1 MLCTFRIFDFHFLV
15 FFLLMSSPRLKVGLY
30 AFLVA
35 AVFVLASYRLLRRS
49 DSAAPT
55 KDQVLIGTMLQGL
68 TAAHYQPEKVDDA
81 FSKRVF
87 DLYLK
92 HLDYRK
98 QFLLATDVAQ
108 LRRYQTRID
117 DEVKGGTHEFLD
129 LSTKLMADRTKEMQG
144 LYRELLAKP
153 FDFTVD
159 ETFQTDFEKAAFP
172 ADKAAQRELWR
183 KLLKYETLSRVSEM
197 MEAQEKAKQAKPTGA
212 TAAPAAANASAPTE
226 AEPIRTPAQMEAEAR
241 KRVLK
246 YYDEQFD
253 EIKETD
259 ANERLATYANTIAN
273 TYDPHTEYFAPKAK
287 EDFDYE
293 MTGRFE
299 GIGATLKE
307 KDGLIYI
314 EEIIPG
320 SASARQGDLKKG
332 DAILRVAQGAAEPVS
347 IEGWH
352 TAKAV
357 TLIRG
362 KKGSEVRLTVKKPDG
377 STKII
382 PIIRDVVVVDE
393 KYAQSSVITEKGQK
407 IGYLRLPG
415 FYADFNDN
423 GGRSSSDD
431 VKKEL
436 AKLNAEGVKGLVMD
450 LRFNGGGSLSDAVSM
465 AGLFL
470 ESGPMVQVRDGQG
483 RTQVLTDNDPRV
495 QYNGPLVILVN
506 KYSASASEILA
517 AAIQDY
523 HRGIIMGS
531 TSTYGKGTVQRIFD
545 LDDALPTELN
555 SIKPI
560 GSLKLTTQKF
570 YRVNGGSTQFKGVA
584 SDIVVPDLYSY
595 LDQGEKESDYPLKWD
610 EIQPARYRSWG
621 DAPNLEKLRASSKS
635 RVATNSSFK
644 VMDEMV
650 NSMRK
655 RKDETTVSLKLSAY
669 RAEQQQSKAI
679 SDRYE
684 AAQKT
689 ATALNFSP
697 LAADVS
703 ALGGDSVKVN
713 RAARFTKGL
722 KKDITIGEAV
732 AVIQDELSK

>member
-1 MLCTFRIFDFHFLV
+1 
-15 FFLLMSSPRLKVGLY
+15 MSFPRLKVGLY
-30 AFLVA
+30 AFLVT
-35 AVFVLASYRLLRRS
+35 AVFVLASYRLFRRA
-49 DSAAPT
+49 DSAGPS
-55 KDQVLIGTMLQGL
+55 KDQVLIGLMLQGL
-68 TAAHYQPEKVDDA
+68 SSQHYQPEKVDDV

-98 QFLLATDVAQ
+98 QFLRGSDVEQ
-108 LRRYQTRID
+108 LRRYQTAID
-117 DEVKGGTHEFLD
+117 DEVKRGTHEFLD
-129 LSTKLMADRTKEMQG
+129 LSTKLMAERTKEMQG
-144 LYRELLAKP
+144 LYREILAKP
-153 FDFTVD
+153 FDFTTD

-172 ADKAAQRELWR
+172 ADKAAQREMWR

-197 MEAQEKAKQAKPTGA
+197 MEAQEKAKEAKPSAA
-212 TAAPAAANASAPTE
+212 TAAPSAANANAPTA
-226 AEPIRTPAQMEAEAR
+226 AEPPRTPAQMEAEAR
-241 KRVLK
+241 KRVQK
-246 YYDEQFD
+246 YYDEQFTELSD
-253 EIKETD
+253 ID
-259 ANERLATYANTIAN
+259 ANDRLATYANTIAN

-299 GIGATLKE
+299 GIGATLREKE
-307 KDGLIYI
+307 GLIYVDDI
-314 EEIIPG
+314 MPG
-320 SASARQGDLKKG
+320 SASARQGELKKG
-332 DAILRVAQGAAEPVS
+332 DAIIRVAQGLAEPVS
-347 IEGWH
+347 IEGWR

-377 STKII
+377 STKVI

-393 KYAQSSVITEKGQK
+393 KYAQSSVITDGGQK

-436 AKLNAEGVKGLVMD
+436 AKLNAEGVKGVILD
-450 LRFNGGGSLSDAVSM
+450 LRFNGGGSLTDAVSM
-465 AGLFL
+465 AGLFM

-483 RTQVLTDNDPRV
+483 RTQVLTDNDPHV
-495 QYNGPLVILVN
+495 QYTGPLVVLVN

-517 AAIQDY
+517 AAVQDY
-523 HRGIIMGS
+523 RRGVVMGS

-545 LDDALPTELN
+545 LDEALPAELN
-555 SIKPI
+555 NVKPI

-570 YRVNGGSTQFKGVA
+570 YRVNGGSTQFKGVL

-595 LDQGEKESDYPLKWD
+595 LDEGEKESDYPLKWD
-610 EIQPARYRSWG
+610 EIQPARYRPW
-621 DAPNLEKLRASSKS
+621 DAPPAIAKLQANSKA
-635 RVATNSSFK
+635 RVANNPSFK
-644 VMDEMV
+644 VMSEMV

-655 RKDETTVSLKLSAY
+655 RKDETIVSLKLSTY

-684 AAQKT
+684 AAQKSSI
-689 ATALNFSP
+689 ALAFSP
-697 LAADVS
+697 LAADVR
-703 ALGGDSVKVN
+703 ALGGDTVKVN
-713 RAARFTKGL
+713 RATRFTKGL
-722 KKDITIGEAV
+722 RKDVTIGEAV
-732 AVIQDELSK
+732 AVIQDELK

>member
-1 MLCTFRIFDFHFLV
+1 
-15 FFLLMSSPRLKVGLY
+15 MSFPRLKVGLY

-35 AVFVLASYRLLRRS
+35 AVFVLASYRLIRRADTAVPS
-49 DSAAPT
+49 

-68 TAAHYQPEKVDDA
+68 TQAHYQPEKIDDN

-92 HLDYRK
+92 NLDYRK
-98 QFLLATDVAQ
+98 QFLLASDVAQ
-108 LRRYQTRID
+108 LRRYQTEID
-117 DEVKGGTHEFLD
+117 DQVRRGSSEFLD
-129 LSTKLMADRTKEMQG
+129 LSTKLILERTKEMQG
-144 LYRELLAKP
+144 LYREILAQP
-153 FDFTVD
+153 FDFTIE

-172 ADKAAQRELWR
+172 ASKAAQREMWR

-197 MEAQEKAKQAKPTGA
+197 MEAQEKAKEIKPNAA
-212 TAAPAAANASAPTE
+212 TAAPSAANPEAPTA
-226 AEPIRTPAQMEAEAR
+226 AEPVRTPSQMEAEAR

-246 YYDEQFD
+246 YYDDQFADMSED
-253 EIKETD
+253 ETT
-259 ANERLATYANTIAN
+259 ERLATYANSIAN
-273 TYDPHTEYFAPKAK
+273 SYDPHTEYFAPKAK

-299 GIGATLKE
+299 GIGATLRE
-307 KDGLIYI
+307 KDGLIYVDDI
-314 EEIIPG
+314 MPG
-320 SASARQGDLKKG
+320 SASSRQGDLKKG
-332 DAILRVAQGAAEPVS
+332 DAIIRVAQGLAEPVS
-347 IEGWH
+347 IEGWRS
-352 TAKAV
+352 AKAV

-362 KKGSEVRLTVKKPDG
+362 KKGSEVRLTVKRADG
-377 STKII
+377 STKVI

-393 KYAQSSVITEKGQK
+393 KYAQSSIITDNGQK

-436 AKLNAEGVKGLVMD
+436 AKLNAEGVKGVIMD
-450 LRFNGGGSLSDAVSM
+450 LRFNGGGSLTDAVSM
-465 AGLFL
+465 AGLFM

-495 QYNGPLVILVN
+495 QYSGPLVVLVN

-517 AAIQDY
+517 AAVQDY
-523 HRGIIMGS
+523 RRGIVMGS

-545 LDDALPTELN
+545 LDEALPTELN
-555 SIKPI
+555 SVKPI

-570 YRVNGGSTQFKGVA
+570 YRVNGGSTQFKGVI

-595 LDQGEKESDYPLKWD
+595 LDQGEKEMDYPLKWD
-610 EIQPARYRSWG
+610 EIQPARYRAWDNPPAI
-621 DAPNLEKLRASSKS
+621 DALRAKSKA
-635 RVATNSSFK
+635 RVASNPSFK

-650 NSMRK
+650 KSMRK
-655 RKDETTVSLKLSAY
+655 RKDETMVSLKLSAY
-669 RAEQQQSKAI
+669 RAEQKEAKII

-689 ATALNFSP
+689 ATALLFSP
-697 LAADVS
+697 LAADVR
-703 ALGGDSVKVN
+703 AVGGDTVKVN
-713 RAARFTKGL
+713 RASRYTNSL
-722 KKDITIGEAV
+722 KKDVTIGEAV
-732 AVIQDELSK
+732 AVIQDEIK

>member
-1 MLCTFRIFDFHFLV
+1 
-15 FFLLMSSPRLKVGLY
+15 MSSPRLKVGLY

-35 AVFVLASYRLLRRS
+35 AVFVLASYRLLRRA
-49 DSAAPT
+49 DSAAPS

-68 TAAHYQPEKVDDA
+68 SAAHYQPEKVDDN

-98 QFLLATDVAQ
+98 QFLLVSDVDQ
-108 LRRYQTRID
+108 LRRYQTQID

-144 LYRELLAKP
+144 LYREILAKP
-153 FDFTVD
+153 FDFSV
-159 ETFQTDFEKAAFP
+159 EESFQTDFEKAAFP

-197 MEAQEKAKQAKPTGA
+197 MEAQEKAKEAKPSAA
-212 TAAPAAANASAPTE
+212 TAAPAAANAAAPTA
-226 AEPIRTPAQMEAEAR
+226 AEPVRTPVEMEAEAR

-246 YYDEQFD
+246 YYDEQFAEMND
-253 EIKETD
+253 VD

-314 EEIIPG
+314 EEIMPG
-320 SASARQGDLKKG
+320 SASARQGELKKG

-382 PIIRDVVVVDE
+382 AIIRDVVVVDD
-393 KYAQSSVITEKGQK
+393 KYAQSSIITNKGEK

-423 GGRSSSDD
+423 GGRSSADD

-436 AKLNAEGVKGLVMD
+436 AKLNAEGVKGVVMD
-450 LRFNGGGSLSDAVSM
+450 LRFNGGGSLSDAVAM
-465 AGLFL
+465 AGLFMP
-470 ESGPMVQVRDGQG
+470 SGPMVQVRDGQG
-483 RTQVLTDNDPRV
+483 HTQVLTDNDPRV
-495 QYNGPLVILVN
+495 QYSGPLVLLVN

-523 HRGIIMGS
+523 HRGVIMGS

-545 LDDALPTELN
+545 LDEALPSELN

-570 YRVNGGSTQFKGVA
+570 YRVNGGSTQFKGVV

-595 LDQGEKESDYPLKWD
+595 LDEGEKESDYPLKWD
-610 EIQPARYRSWG
+610 EIQPARYRPW
-621 DAPNLEKLRASSKS
+621 DAPLPLDKLRANSKT
-635 RVATNSSFK
+635 RIATNPSFK

-650 NSMRK
+650 KSMRK
-655 RKDETTVSLKLSAY
+655 RKDETVVSLKLSAY
-669 RAEQQQSKAI
+669 RAEQQQAKAI

-689 ATALNFSP
+689 STALDFSP
-697 LAADVS
+697 LTADVR
-703 ALGGDSVKVN
+703 AVNGDTIKVN
-713 RAARFTKGL
+713 RAARFTKSL

-732 AVIQDELSK
+732 AVIQDELNR

>member
-1 MLCTFRIFDFHFLV
+1 
-15 FFLLMSSPRLKVGLY
+15 MSSPRLKVGLY

-35 AVFVLASYRLLRRS
+35 AVFVLASYRLLRRA

-68 TAAHYQPEKVDDA
+68 STAHYQPEKVDDN

-98 QFLLATDVAQ
+98 QFLLTSDVEQ
-108 LRRYQTRID
+108 LRRYQTQID
-117 DEVKGGTHEFLD
+117 DEVKNGTHEFLD
-129 LSTKLMADRTKEMQG
+129 LSTKLMVNRTKEMQG
-144 LYRELLAKP
+144 LYREILAKP

-159 ETFQTDFEKAAFP
+159 ESFQTDFEKASFP

-197 MEAQEKAKQAKPTGA
+197 LEAQEKAKQAKPTGA
-212 TAAPAAANASAPTE
+212 TAPPSAANSAAPTA
-226 AEPIRTPAQMEAEAR
+226 AEPVRTPAEMEAEAR

-246 YYDEQFD
+246 YYDEQFTEMSD
-253 EIKETD
+253 TD
-259 ANERLATYANTIAN
+259 DNERLETYANTIAN

-314 EEIIPG
+314 EEIMPG
-320 SASARQGDLKKG
+320 SASARQGELKKG

-347 IEGWH
+347 VEGWH

-382 PIIRDVVVVDE
+382 PIIRDVVVVDD
-393 KYAQSSVITEKGQK
+393 KYAQSSVITDKGEK

-423 GGRSSSDD
+423 GGRSSADD

-436 AKLNAEGVKGLVMD
+436 AKLNAEGVKGVVMD

-465 AGLFL
+465 AGLFMP
-470 ESGPMVQVRDGQG
+470 SGPMVQVRDGQG
-483 RTQVLTDNDPRV
+483 HTQVLTDNDPRV
-495 QYNGPLVILVN
+495 QYSGPLVILVN

-523 HRGIIMGS
+523 HRGVIMGS

-545 LDDALPTELN
+545 LDEALPSELN

-570 YRVNGGSTQFKGVA
+570 YRVNGGSTQFKGVV

-595 LDQGEKESDYPLKWD
+595 LDEGEKESDYPLKWD
-610 EIQPARYRSWG
+610 EIQPARYRAWDS
-621 DAPNLEKLRASSKS
+621 APALDKLRANSKV
-635 RVATNSSFK
+635 RIATNPSFK

-650 NSMRK
+650 KSMRK
-655 RKDETTVSLKLSAY
+655 RKDETVVSLKLSAY
-669 RAEQQQSKAI
+669 RAEQQQAKVI

-689 ATALNFSP
+689 TTSLAFSP
-697 LAADVS
+697 LAADVR
-703 ALGGDSVKVN
+703 AVNGDTVKVN
-713 RAARFTKGL
+713 RAARFTRGL

-732 AVIQDELSK
+732 AVIQDELK

>member
-1 MLCTFRIFDFHFLV
+1 MTF
-15 FFLLMSSPRLKVGLY
+15 PRLKVGLY

-35 AVFVLASYRLLRRS
+35 AVFVLASYRLMRRA
-49 DSAAPT
+49 DSAGPT

-68 TAAHYQPEKVDDA
+68 SQAHYQPEKIDDN

-98 QFLLATDVAQ
+98 EFLLATDVEQ
-108 LRRYQTRID
+108 LRQYQTKID
-117 DEVKGGTHEFLD
+117 DEVKNGTHEFLD
-129 LSTKLMADRTKEMQG
+129 LSTRLLAERTKEMQG
-144 LYRELLAKP
+144 LYRDILAKP
-153 FDFTVD
+153 FDFTTD
-159 ETFQTDFEKAAFP
+159 ESFQTDFEKAAFP

-197 MEAQEKAKQAKPTGA
+197 MEAQEKAKAAKPSAA
-212 TAAPAAANASAPTE
+212 TAAPAAANAAAPTT
-226 AEPIRTPAQMEAEAR
+226 AEPVRTPAEMEIEAR

-246 YYDEQFD
+246 YYDDQFSELAD
-253 EIKETD
+253 VD
-259 ANERLATYANTIAN
+259 ANERLATFANTIAN

-299 GIGATLKE
+299 GIGATLRE

-314 EEIIPG
+314 EDIMPG
-320 SASARQGDLKKG
+320 SASARQGELKKG
-332 DAILRVAQGAAEPVS
+332 DAILRVAQAAAEPVS

-393 KYAQSSVITEKGQK
+393 KYAQSSIITDKNQK
-407 IGYLRLPG
+407 IGYLHLPG

-436 AKLNAEGVKGLVMD
+436 AKLNAEGVKGIVMD

-465 AGLFL
+465 AGLFMP
-470 ESGPMVQVRDGQG
+470 SGPMVQVRDGQG

-495 QYNGPLVILVN
+495 QYGGPLVILVN

-523 HRGIIMGS
+523 HRGVIMGS

-545 LDDALPTELN
+545 LDEALPSELN
-555 SIKPI
+555 SVKPI

-570 YRVNGGSTQFKGVA
+570 YRVNGGSTQFKGVV

-595 LDQGEKESDYPLKWD
+595 LDEGEKESDYPLKWD
-610 EIQPARYRSWG
+610 EIQAARYRPW
-621 DAPNLEKLRASSKS
+621 DAAPAIDKLRASSKA
-635 RVATNSSFK
+635 RIATNSSFK

-650 NSMRK
+650 KSMRK
-655 RKDETTVSLKLSAY
+655 RKDETVVSLKLSAY
-669 RAEQQQSKAI
+669 RAEQQEAKAI

-689 ATALNFSP
+689 ATALAFSP
-697 LAADVS
+697 LAADVR
-703 ALGGDSVKVN
+703 AVNGDTVKVN
-713 RAARFTKGL
+713 RAARFTRSL

-732 AVIQDELSK
+732 AVIQDEL

>member
-1 MLCTFRIFDFHFLV
+1 
-15 FFLLMSSPRLKVGLY
+15 MSFPRLKVGLY

-35 AVFVLASYRLLRRS
+35 AVFVLASYRLLHRTN
-49 DSAAPT
+49 SAVPS
-55 KDQVLIGTMLQGL
+55 KDQVLIGTMMEGL
-68 TAAHYQPEKVDDA
+68 TQAHYQPEKIDDV

-87 DLYLK
+87 DLYVK

-98 QFLLATDVAQ
+98 QFLLTSDIEQ
-108 LRRYQTRID
+108 LRQYQTRID
-117 DEVKGGTHEFLD
+117 DEVKSGSHEFLD
-129 LSTKLMADRTKEMQG
+129 LSTKLMAERTKEMQG
-144 LYRELLAKP
+144 LYREILAKP

-159 ETFQTDFEKAAFP
+159 ESFQTDFEKAAFP
-172 ADKAAQRELWR
+172 ADKTAQRELWR
-183 KLLKYETLSRVSEM
+183 KLMKYETLSRVSEM
-197 MEAQEKAKQAKPTGA
+197 MEAQEKAKKDTKPSTA
-212 TAAPAAANASAPTE
+212 TAAPSAANTEAPTA
-226 AEPIRTPAQMEAEAR
+226 AEPTRTPAQMEAEAR

-253 EIKETD
+253 EINETD

-299 GIGATLKE
+299 GIGATLRE
-307 KDGLIYI
+307 KDGLIYVDDI
-314 EEIIPG
+314 MPG
-320 SASARQGDLKKG
+320 SASSRQGELKKG
-332 DAILRVAQGAAEPVS
+332 DALLRVAQGAAEPVS

-377 STKII
+377 STKVI

-393 KYAQSSVITEKGQK
+393 KYAQSSVIMDKGQK

-436 AKLNAEGVKGLVMD
+436 AKLNAEGVKGIVMD
-450 LRFNGGGSLSDAVSM
+450 LRFNGGGSLGDAVSM
-465 AGLFL
+465 AGLFMG
-470 ESGPMVQVRDGQG
+470 SGPMVQVRDGQG
-483 RTQVLTDNDPRV
+483 RTNVLTDNDPRV
-495 QYNGPLVILVN
+495 QYSGPLVVLVN

-523 HRGIIMGS
+523 HRGVVMGS
-531 TSTYGKGTVQRIFD
+531 TSTYGKGTVQRILD
-545 LDDALPTELN
+545 LDEALPSELN

-570 YRVNGGSTQFKGVA
+570 YRVNGGSTQFKGVV

-595 LDQGEKESDYPLKWD
+595 LDQGEKEQDYPLKWD
-610 EIQPARYRSWG
+610 EIQPARYRTW
-621 DAPNLEKLRASSKS
+621 DTAPALDKLRASSKV
-635 RVATNSSFK
+635 RIATNPSFK

-650 NSMRK
+650 KSMRK

-669 RAEQQQSKAI
+669 RTEQQQAKVI

-684 AAQKT
+684 EAQKT
-689 ATALNFSP
+689 STTLAFSP
-697 LAADVS
+697 LAADVR
-703 ALGGDSVKVN
+703 ALGGDTVKMN
-713 RAARFTKGL
+713 RAARFTKSL

-732 AVIQDELSK
+732 AVIQDELKN

>member
-1 MLCTFRIFDFHFLV
+1 
-15 FFLLMSSPRLKVGLY
+15 MSFPRLKVGLY

-35 AVFVLASYRLLRRS
+35 AVFVLASYRLFRRA
-49 DSAAPT
+49 DSAAPS

-68 TAAHYQPEKVDDA
+68 SAAHYQPEKVDDA

-98 QFLLATDVAQ
+98 QFLMASDVDQ
-108 LRRYQTRID
+108 LRRYQTQID
-117 DEVKGGTHEFLD
+117 DEVKNGTHEFLD

-144 LYRELLAKP
+144 LYRDILAKP
-153 FDFTVD
+153 FDFTTD

-197 MEAQEKAKQAKPTGA
+197 MEAQDKAKNAKPSGA
-212 TAAPAAANASAPTE
+212 TAAPAAADASAPTA
-226 AEPIRTPAQMEAEAR
+226 AEPVRTPAQMEAEAR

-246 YYDEQFD
+246 YYDDQFD
-253 EIKETD
+253 EINDTD

-299 GIGATLKE
+299 GIGATLRE

-314 EEIIPG
+314 EEIMPG

-377 STKII
+377 STKIV
-382 PIIRDVVVVDE
+382 PIIRDIVVVED
-393 KYAQSSVITEKGQK
+393 KYAQSSVITDKGQK

-436 AKLNAEGVKGLVMD
+436 AKLNAEGVKGIVMD

-465 AGLFL
+465 AGLFMP
-470 ESGPMVQVRDGQG
+470 SGPMVQVRDGQG
-483 RTQVLTDNDPRV
+483 HTQVLTDNDPRV
-495 QYNGPLVILVN
+495 QYSGPLVLLVN

-523 HRGIIMGS
+523 HRGVIMGS

-545 LDDALPTELN
+545 LDEALPSELN
-555 SIKPI
+555 SVKPI

-595 LDQGEKESDYPLKWD
+595 LDEGEKESDYPLKWD
-610 EIQPARYRSWG
+610 EIQPARYRTW
-621 DAPNLEKLRASSKS
+621 DVAPSLDKLRAGSKA
-635 RVATNSSFK
+635 RVATNPSFK

-650 NSMRK
+650 KSMRK

-669 RAEQQQSKAI
+669 RAEQQESKAI

-689 ATALNFSP
+689 NTALAFSP
-697 LAADVS
+697 LAADVR
-703 ALGGDSVKVN
+703 AVNGDTVKVN
-713 RAARFTKGL
+713 RAARFTKSL

-732 AVIQDELSK
+732 AVIQDEIK

>member
-1 MLCTFRIFDFHFLV
+1 
-15 FFLLMSSPRLKVGLY
+15 MSSSRLKVGLY

-35 AVFVLASYRLLRRS
+35 AVFVLASYRLIRRA
-49 DSAAPT
+49 DSATPS
-55 KDQVLIGTMLQGL
+55 KDQVLIGTMSQVLSQG
-68 TAAHYQPEKVDDA
+68 HYQPEKVDDA

-92 HLDYRK
+92 QLDNRK
-98 QFLLATDVAQ
+98 QFLLAPDVEQ
-108 LRRYQTRID
+108 LRRYQTDID
-117 DEVKGGTHEFLD
+117 EQVKRGSHEFLD
-129 LSTKLMADRTKEMQG
+129 LSTRIMAERTKEMQL
-144 LYRELLAKP
+144 LYHELLAKP
-153 FDFTVD
+153 FDFTAD
-159 ETFQTDFEKAAFP
+159 ESFQTDYEKAAFP

-183 KLLKYETLSRVSEM
+183 KLLKYETLSRVAEM
-197 MEAQEKAKQAKPTGA
+197 MEAQEKAQAAKAIAAAAPGPGLPTTRRPLQIPA
-212 TAAPAAANASAPTE
+212 PANAAAPTAA
-226 AEPIRTPAQMEAEAR
+226 EPLRTPAQMEVEAR

-246 YYDEQFD
+246 SYDEQFED
-253 EIKETD
+253 FKEED
-259 ANERLATYANTIAN
+259 ANERLAIYANTIAN

-299 GIGATLKE
+299 GIGATLRE

-332 DAILRVAQGAAEPVS
+332 DALLRVAQGAAEPVS
-347 IEGWH
+347 IEGWR

-377 STKII
+377 STKIV

-393 KYAQSSVITEKGQK
+393 KYAQSSIITDKGQK

-436 AKLNAEGVKGLVMD
+436 AKLNAEGVKGVVLD
-450 LRFNGGGSLSDAVSM
+450 LRFNGGGSLTDAVSM
-465 AGLFL
+465 AGLFM

-495 QYNGPLVILVN
+495 QYSGPLVVLVN
-506 KYSASASEILA
+506 KFSASASEILA
-517 AAIQDY
+517 AAVQDY
-523 HRGIIMGS
+523 RRGVVMGS

-545 LDDALPTELN
+545 LDEALPNELN

-570 YRVNGGSTQFKGVA
+570 YRVNGGSTQFKGVV

-595 LDQGEKESDYPLKWD
+595 LDQGEKEMDYPLKWD
-610 EIQPARYRSWG
+610 EIQPARYRAW
-621 DAPNLEKLRASSKS
+621 DAAPAVDKLRANSKT
-635 RVATNSSFK
+635 RVASNPSFR

-650 NSMRK
+650 KSMRK
-655 RKDETTVSLKLSAY
+655 RKDDTILPLKLTAY
-669 RAEQQQSKAI
+669 RAEQAEAKAV

-684 AAQKT
+684 AAQKS
-689 ATALNFSP
+689 ATALAFSP
-697 LAADVS
+697 LAADVR
-703 ALGGDSVKVN
+703 ALGGDTVKVN
-713 RAARFTKGL
+713 RAARFTRNL
-722 KKDITIGEAV
+722 KKDVTIGEAV
-732 AVIQDELSK
+732 AVIQDEINR

>member
-1 MLCTFRIFDFHFLV
+1 MS
-15 FFLLMSSPRLKVGLY
+15 SSPRLKVGLY

-49 DSAAPT
+49 DSVAPS
-55 KDQVLIGTMLQGL
+55 KDQVLIGIMLRGL
-68 TAAHYQPEKVDDA
+68 TEAHYQPEKVDDA

-98 QFLLATDVAQ
+98 QFLLATDVEQ
-108 LRRYQTRID
+108 LRRYQTQID
-117 DEVKGGTHEFLD
+117 DEVKRGSHEFLD

-144 LYRELLAKP
+144 LYREILAKP

-159 ETFQTDFEKAAFP
+159 ESFQSDFEKAAFP
-172 ADKAAQRELWR
+172 ADKAAQREMWR
-183 KLLKYETLSRVSEM
+183 KLLKFETLSRMSEM
-197 MEAQEKAKQAKPTGA
+197 MEAQEKAKQAKPSGA
-212 TAAPAAANASAPTE
+212 TAAPSAADADAPTA
-226 AEPIRTPAQMEAEAR
+226 AEPTRTPAEMEAEAR

-246 YYDEQFD
+246 YYDEQFA
-253 EIKETD
+253 EINEID
-259 ANERLATYANTIAN
+259 ANDRLATYANTIAN

-299 GIGATLKE
+299 GIGATLREKE
-307 KDGLIYI
+307 GLIYVD
-314 EEIIPG
+314 EIIPG

-332 DAILRVAQGAAEPVS
+332 DAIIRVAQAQAEPVS

-352 TAKAV
+352 TTKAV

-377 STKII
+377 STKVI
-382 PIIRDVVVVDE
+382 PIVRDVVVVDE
-393 KYAQSSVITEKGQK
+393 KYAQSSVITDKGQK

-436 AKLNAEGVKGLVMD
+436 AKLNAEGVKGVILD
-450 LRFNGGGSLSDAVSM
+450 LRFNGGGSLTDAVSM
-465 AGLFL
+465 AGLFM

-495 QYNGPLVILVN
+495 QYSGPLVVLVN

-517 AAIQDY
+517 AAVQDY

-545 LDDALPTELN
+545 LDEALPTELN
-555 SIKPI
+555 NVKPI

-570 YRVNGGSTQFKGVA
+570 YRVNGGSTQFKGVV

-610 EIQPARYRSWG
+610 EIQPARYRPWNG
-621 DAPNLEKLRASSKS
+621 APAIDKLRANSKA
-635 RVATNSSFK
+635 RVAANPSFK

-650 NSMRK
+650 KSMRK

-669 RAEQQQSKAI
+669 RTEQQQAQAI

-684 AAQKT
+684 AAQKST
-689 ATALNFSP
+689 TALAFSP
-697 LAADVS
+697 LTADVR
-703 ALGGDSVKVN
+703 AAGGDTVKIN
-713 RAARFTKGL
+713 RASRITKTL

-732 AVIQDELSK
+732 AVIQDELK

>member
-1 MLCTFRIFDFHFLV
+1 
-15 FFLLMSSPRLKVGLY
+15 MSSPRLKVGLY

-35 AVFVLASYRLLRRS
+35 AVFVLASYRLLRRA

-68 TAAHYQPEKVDDA
+68 SAAHYQPEKVDDN

-98 QFLLATDVAQ
+98 QFLVAADVDQ
-108 LRRYQTRID
+108 LRRYQTQID
-117 DEVKGGTHEFLD
+117 DEVKNGTHEFLD
-129 LSTKLMADRTKEMQG
+129 LSTRLMADRTKEMQG
-144 LYRELLAKP
+144 LYRETLAKP

-159 ETFQTDFEKAAFP
+159 ESFQTDFEKAPFP

-197 MEAQEKAKQAKPTGA
+197 MEAQAKAREAKPTGATGA
-212 TAAPAAANASAPTE
+212 TAAPAAANSAAPTA
-226 AEPIRTPAQMEAEAR
+226 AEPVRTPAEMEAEAR

-246 YYDEQFD
+246 YYDEQFTEMND
-253 EIKETD
+253 VD

-314 EEIIPG
+314 EEIMPG
-320 SASARQGDLKKG
+320 SASARQGELKKG

-347 IEGWH
+347 VEGWH

-382 PIIRDVVVVDE
+382 PIIRDVVVVDD
-393 KYAQSSVITEKGQK
+393 KYAQSSVITDKGQK

-436 AKLNAEGVKGLVMD
+436 AKLNAEGVKGVVMD

-465 AGLFL
+465 AGLFMP
-470 ESGPMVQVRDGQG
+470 SGPMVQVRDGQG
-483 RTQVLTDNDPRV
+483 HTQVLTDNDPRV
-495 QYNGPLVILVN
+495 QYSGPLVVLVN

-523 HRGIIMGS
+523 HRGVVMGS

-545 LDDALPTELN
+545 LDEALPSELN
-555 SIKPI
+555 SVKPI

-570 YRVNGGSTQFKGVA
+570 YRVNGGSTQFKGVV

-595 LDQGEKESDYPLKWD
+595 LDEGEKESDYPLKWD
-610 EIQPARYRSWG
+610 EIQPARYRAWDS
-621 DAPNLEKLRASSKS
+621 APALDKLRANSKV
-635 RVATNSSFK
+635 RIATNPSFR

-650 NSMRK
+650 KSMRK
-655 RKDETTVSLKLSAY
+655 RKDETVVSLKLSVY
-669 RAEQQQSKAI
+669 RAEQQQAKAI

-689 ATALNFSP
+689 TTALLFSP
-697 LAADVS
+697 LVADVR
-703 ALGGDSVKVN
+703 AVNGDTVKVN
-713 RAARFTKGL
+713 RAARFTKSL

-732 AVIQDELSK
+732 AVIQDELK

>member
-1 MLCTFRIFDFHFLV
+1 MFR
-15 FFLLMSSPRLKVGLY
+15 R
-30 AFLVA
+30 A
-35 AVFVLASYRLLRRS
+35 
-49 DSAAPT
+49 DSAAPS

-68 TAAHYQPEKVDDA
+68 SAAHYQPEKVDDA

-98 QFLLATDVAQ
+98 QFLLASDVDQ
-108 LRRYQTRID
+108 LRRYQTQID
-117 DEVKGGTHEFLD
+117 DEVKNGTHEFLD
-129 LSTKLMADRTKEMQG
+129 LSTKLMAERTKEMQS
-144 LYRELLAKP
+144 LYREILAKP

-159 ETFQTDFEKAAFP
+159 ETFQTDFEKAPFP

-197 MEAQEKAKQAKPTGA
+197 MEAQDKAKQAQPSGA
-212 TAAPAAANASAPTE
+212 TAAPAAADASAPTA
-226 AEPIRTPAQMEAEAR
+226 AEPVRTPAQMEAEAR

-246 YYDEQFD
+246 YYDDQFD
-253 EIKETD
+253 ELNDVD
-259 ANERLATYANTIAN
+259 ANERLATFANTIAN

-299 GIGATLKE
+299 GIGATLRE

-314 EEIIPG
+314 EEIMPG

-352 TAKAV
+352 TTKAV

-382 PIIRDVVVVDE
+382 PIIRDIVVVED
-393 KYAQSSVITEKGQK
+393 KYAQSSIITDKGQK

-436 AKLNAEGVKGLVMD
+436 AKLNAEGVKGIVMD

-465 AGLFL
+465 AGLFMP
-470 ESGPMVQVRDGQG
+470 SGPMVQVRDGQG
-483 RTQVLTDNDPRV
+483 HTQVLTDNDPRV
-495 QYNGPLVILVN
+495 QYSGPLVLLVN

-523 HRGIIMGS
+523 HRGVIMGS

-545 LDDALPTELN
+545 LDEALPSELN
-555 SIKPI
+555 NVKPI

-595 LDQGEKESDYPLKWD
+595 LDEGEKESDYPLKWD
-610 EIQPARYRSWG
+610 EIQPARYRTW
-621 DAPNLEKLRASSKS
+621 DAAPSLDKLRASSKA
-635 RVATNSSFK
+635 RIATNPSFK

-650 NSMRK
+650 KSMRK

-669 RAEQQQSKAI
+669 RAEQQESKAI

-689 ATALNFSP
+689 NTALAFSP
-697 LAADVS
+697 LTADVR
-703 ALGGDSVKVN
+703 AVGGDTVKVN
-713 RAARFTKGL
+713 RAARFTKSL

-732 AVIQDELSK
+732 AVIQDEIK

>member
-1 MLCTFRIFDFHFLV
+1 
-15 FFLLMSSPRLKVGLY
+15 MSFPRLKVGLY

-35 AVFVLASYRLLRRS
+35 AVFVLASYRLFRRA
-49 DSAAPT
+49 DSAVPT

-68 TAAHYQPEKVDDA
+68 TQAHYQPEKVDDA

-98 QFLLATDVAQ
+98 QFLLATDVEQ
-108 LRRYQTRID
+108 LRRYQTQID
-117 DEVKGGTHEFLD
+117 DQVKRGSHEFLD
-129 LSTKLMADRTKEMQG
+129 LSTKLMAERTKEMQG

-153 FDFTVD
+153 FDFNTE

-197 MEAQEKAKQAKPTGA
+197 MDAQEKAKAAKTSGPTA
-212 TAAPAAANASAPTE
+212 SIAPRAADASAPTT
-226 AEPIRTPAQMEAEAR
+226 AEPFRTPAQMEAEAR

-246 YYDEQFD
+246 YYNEQFEELKD
-253 EIKETD
+253 VD
-259 ANERLATYANTIAN
+259 ANDQLATYANTIAN

-299 GIGATLKE
+299 GIGATLRE

-314 EEIIPG
+314 DDIMPG

-352 TAKAV
+352 TPKAV

-382 PIIRDVVVVDE
+382 PIIRDVVVVED
-393 KYAQSSVITEKGQK
+393 KYAQSSVITDKGQK
-407 IGYLRLPG
+407 IGYLHLPG
-415 FYADFNDN
+415 FYADFNDT
-423 GGRSSSDD
+423 GGRNSSDD

-436 AKLNAEGVKGLVMD
+436 AKLNAEGVKGVILD
-450 LRFNGGGSLSDAVSM
+450 LRFNGGGSLTDAVSM
-465 AGLFL
+465 AGLFM
-470 ESGPMVQVRDGQG
+470 ESGPMVQVRDSQG

-495 QYNGPLVILVN
+495 QYSGPLVVLVN

-523 HRGIIMGS
+523 HRGVVMGS

-545 LDDALPTELN
+545 LDDALPAELN
-555 SIKPI
+555 SVKPI

-570 YRVNGGSTQFKGVA
+570 YRVNGGSTQFKGVM

-610 EIQPARYRSWG
+610 EIQPARYRAW
-621 DAPNLEKLRASSKS
+621 DAAPALDKLRANSKV
-635 RVATNSSFK
+635 RVANNPSFK

-650 NSMRK
+650 KSMRK

-669 RAEQQQSKAI
+669 RAEQLESKAI

-689 ATALNFSP
+689 NTALAFSP
-697 LAADVS
+697 LAADVR
-703 ALGGDSVKVN
+703 AVGGDTVKVN
-713 RAARFTKGL
+713 RAARFTKAVR
-722 KKDITIGEAV
+722 KDITIAEAV
-732 AVIQDELSK
+732 AVIQDEIK

>member
-1 MLCTFRIFDFHFLV
+1 
-15 FFLLMSSPRLKVGLY
+15 MSSSRLKVGLY

-35 AVFVLASYRLLRRS
+35 AVFVLASYRLIRRA
-49 DSAAPT
+49 DSAAPS
-55 KDQVLIGTMLQGL
+55 KDQVLIGTMSQVLSQG
-68 TAAHYQPEKVDDA
+68 HYQPEKIDDT

-92 HLDYRK
+92 QLDNRK
-98 QFLLATDVAQ
+98 QFLLAGDVEQ
-108 LRRYQTRID
+108 LRRYQTDID
-117 DEVKGGTHEFLD
+117 EQVKRGSHEFLD
-129 LSTKLMADRTKEMQG
+129 LSTRIMAERTKEMQL
-144 LYRELLAKP
+144 LYHELLAKP
-153 FDFTVD
+153 FDFTAD
-159 ETFQTDFEKAAFP
+159 ESFQTDYEKAAFP

-183 KLLKYETLSRVSEM
+183 KLLKYETLSRVAEM
-197 MEAQEKAKQAKPTGA
+197 MEAQEKAQAAKTIAAAAPGPGLPTTRRPLQIPA
-212 TAAPAAANASAPTE
+212 PANAAAPTAA
-226 AEPIRTPAQMEAEAR
+226 EPLRTPAQMEVEAR

-246 YYDEQFD
+246 SYDEQFED
-253 EIKETD
+253 FKEED
-259 ANERLATYANTIAN
+259 ANERLAVYANTIAN

-299 GIGATLKE
+299 GIGATLRE

-332 DAILRVAQGAAEPVS
+332 DALLRVAQGAAEPVS
-347 IEGWH
+347 IEGWR

-377 STKII
+377 STKIV

-393 KYAQSSVITEKGQK
+393 KYAQSSIITDKGQK

-436 AKLNAEGVKGLVMD
+436 AKLNAEGVKGVVLD
-450 LRFNGGGSLSDAVSM
+450 LRFNGGGSLTDAVSM
-465 AGLFL
+465 AGLFM

-495 QYNGPLVILVN
+495 QYSGPLVVLVN

-517 AAIQDY
+517 AAVQDY
-523 HRGIIMGS
+523 HRGVVMGS

-545 LDDALPTELN
+545 LDEALPNELN

-570 YRVNGGSTQFKGVA
+570 YRVNGGSTQFKGVV

-610 EIQPARYRSWG
+610 EIQPARYRAW
-621 DAPNLEKLRASSKS
+621 DAAPAIDKLRANSKT
-635 RVATNSSFK
+635 RVASNPSFR

-650 NSMRK
+650 KSMRK
-655 RKDETTVSLKLSAY
+655 RKDDTILPLKLTAY
-669 RAEQQQSKAI
+669 RAEQAEAKAV

-684 AAQKT
+684 AAQKS
-689 ATALNFSP
+689 ATALAFSP
-697 LAADVS
+697 LAADVR
-703 ALGGDSVKVN
+703 AVGGDTVKVN
-713 RAARFTKGL
+713 RAARFTRNL
-722 KKDITIGEAV
+722 KKDVTIGEAV
-732 AVIQDELSK
+732 AVIQDEINR

>member
-1 MLCTFRIFDFHFLV
+1 MAF
-15 FFLLMSSPRLKVGLY
+15 PRLKVGLY

-35 AVFVLASYRLLRRS
+35 AVFVLASYRLLHRPG
-49 DSAAPT
+49 SAAPS
-55 KDQVLIGTMLQGL
+55 KDQVLIGVMLQGL
-68 TAAHYQPEKVDDA
+68 TSQHYQPERVDDA

-87 DLYLK
+87 DLYVK

-98 QFLLATDVAQ
+98 QFLLATDVEQ
-108 LRRYQTRID
+108 LRQYQTQID
-117 DEVKGGTHEFLD
+117 DQVKRGSHEFLD
-129 LSTKLMADRTKEMQG
+129 MGTRLMGERTKEMQG

-153 FDFTVD
+153 FDFTAD
-159 ETFQTDFEKAAFP
+159 ESFQTDFEKAAFP

-197 MEAQEKAKQAKPTGA
+197 MEAQEKAKVAKPSAA
-212 TAAPAAANASAPTE
+212 TAAPAAANAAAPTA
-226 AEPIRTPAQMEAEAR
+226 AEPVRNPAQMEAEAR

-246 YYDEQFD
+246 YYDEQFED
-253 EIKETD
+253 LNDVD

-299 GIGATLKE
+299 GIGATLREKE
-307 KDGLIYI
+307 GLIYVD
-314 EEIIPG
+314 EIIPG

-332 DAILRVAQGAAEPVS
+332 DALLRVAQGAAEPVS
-347 IEGWH
+347 IEGWR

-393 KYAQSSVITEKGQK
+393 KYAQSSVITDKGQK

-436 AKLNAEGVKGLVMD
+436 AKLNAEGVKGVILD
-450 LRFNGGGSLSDAVSM
+450 LRFNGGGSLGDAVSM
-465 AGLFL
+465 AGLFM

-495 QYNGPLVILVN
+495 QYAGPLVVLVN

-517 AAIQDY
+517 AAVQDY
-523 HRGIIMGS
+523 KRGVVMGS

-545 LDDALPTELN
+545 LDDALPNELN
-555 SIKPI
+555 NIKPI

-570 YRVNGGSTQFKGVA
+570 YRVNGGSTQFKGVV

-595 LDQGEKESDYPLKWD
+595 LDQGEKEQDYPLKWD
-610 EIQPARYRSWG
+610 EIQPARYRPWNA
-621 DAPNLEKLRASSKS
+621 APAIDKLRANSKV
-635 RVATNSSFK
+635 RVAANPSFK

-650 NSMRK
+650 KSMRK
-655 RKDETTVSLKLSAY
+655 NKDETTVSLQFAAY
-669 RAEQQQSKAI
+669 RAKQQESKAV

-689 ATALNFSP
+689 STALAFSP
-697 LAADVS
+697 LAADLR
-703 ALGGDSVKVN
+703 ALGGDTIKIN
-713 RAARFTKGL
+713 RAARVTKSL

-732 AVIQDELSK
+732 AVIQDELK

>member
-1 MLCTFRIFDFHFLV
+1 
-15 FFLLMSSPRLKVGLY
+15 MSPSRLKVGLY
-30 AFLVA
+30 AFLVT
-35 AVFVLASYRLLRRS
+35 AVFVLASYRLFRRA
-49 DSAAPT
+49 DSAVPS
-55 KDQVLIGTMLQGL
+55 KDQVIIGLMMSGL
-68 TAAHYQPEKVDDA
+68 TSQHYQPERIDDA

-98 QFLLATDVAQ
+98 QFLLASDVEQ
-108 LRRYQTRID
+108 LRRYQSQID
-117 DEVKGGTHEFLD
+117 DQVKRGSHEFLD
-129 LSTKLMADRTKEMQG
+129 LSTKLMAERTKEMQG
-144 LYRELLAKP
+144 LYREILAKP
-153 FDFTVD
+153 FDFNGE
-159 ETFQTDFEKAAFP
+159 ETFQSDFEKAPFP

-183 KLLKYETLSRVSEM
+183 KLLKYETLTRVSEM

-212 TAAPAAANASAPTE
+212 TAAPNAANSAAPTE
-226 AEPIRTPAQMEAEAR
+226 AEPPRTPAQMEAEAR

-246 YYDEQFD
+246 YYDEQFE
-253 EIKETD
+253 EINDTD
-259 ANERLATYANTIAN
+259 ASERLAEYANTIAN

-299 GIGATLKE
+299 GIGATLRE
-307 KDGLIYI
+307 KDNLIYI

-320 SASARQGDLKKG
+320 SAAARQGELKKG
-332 DAILRVAQGAAEPVS
+332 DALLRVAQGAAEPVS

-357 TLIRG
+357 TLIKG

-377 STKII
+377 STKIVS
-382 PIIRDVVVVDE
+382 IIRDVVVIDD
-393 KYAQSSVITEKGQK
+393 KYAQSSVITDKGQK
-407 IGYLRLPG
+407 IGYLHLPG
-415 FYADFNDN
+415 FYADFSDT
-423 GGRSSSDD
+423 GGRNSADD
-431 VKKEL
+431 VRKEL
-436 AKLNAEGVKGLVMD
+436 AKLNAEGVKGVIMD
-450 LRFNGGGSLSDAVSM
+450 LRFNGGGSLGDAVSM
-465 AGLFL
+465 AGLFM

-483 RTQVLTDNDPRV
+483 RTQVMTDNDPRV
-495 QYNGPLVILVN
+495 QYSGPLVVLVN

-517 AAIQDY
+517 AAVQDY
-523 HRGIIMGS
+523 HRGVIMGS

-545 LDDALPTELN
+545 LDEALPAEL
-555 SIKPI
+555 SSVKPI

-570 YRVNGGSTQFKGVA
+570 YRVNGGSTQFKGVL

-610 EIQPARYRSWG
+610 EIQPARYKTWG
-621 DAPNLEKLRASSKS
+621 DAPNLDKLRAASKA
-635 RVATNSSFK
+635 RVATNPSFK

-650 NSMRK
+650 KSMRK

-669 RAEQQQSKAI
+669 QAEQRESKAI

-689 ATALNFSP
+689 TTALAFSP
-697 LAADVS
+697 LSADVR
-703 ALGGDSVKVN
+703 ALGGDTVRIN

-732 AVIQDELSK
+732 AVIQDEIKSK

>member
-1 MLCTFRIFDFHFLV
+1 
-15 FFLLMSSPRLKVGLY
+15 MSFPRLKVGLY

-35 AVFVLASYRLLRRS
+35 AVFVLASYRLFRRA
-49 DSAAPT
+49 DSAVPT
-55 KDQVLIGTMLQGL
+55 KDQVLIGTMLRGL
-68 TAAHYQPEKVDDA
+68 TQGHYQPEKIDDN

-87 DLYLK
+87 ELYIK
-92 HLDYRK
+92 HLDPRK
-98 QFLLATDVAQ
+98 QFLLSTDVEQ
-108 LRRYQTRID
+108 LRRYQTQID
-117 DEVKGGTHEFLD
+117 DEVKSGTHQFLD
-129 LSTKLMADRTKEMQG
+129 LSAKLMAQRTDETQA
-144 LYRELLAKP
+144 LYREILAKP
-153 FDFTVD
+153 FDFTV
-159 ETFQTDFEKAAFP
+159 EESLQTDFEKAAFP
-172 ADKAAQRELWR
+172 TDKAAQRELWR
-183 KLLKYETLSRVSEM
+183 KLLKYETLSRVAEM
-197 MEAQEKAKQAKPTGA
+197 MEAQEKARKAKPSAA
-212 TAAPAAANASAPTE
+212 TAAPGAANAAAPTA
-226 AEPIRTPAQMEAEAR
+226 AEPIRTPTQMETEAR

-246 YYDEQFD
+246 SYDEQFAD
-253 EIKETD
+253 DKEND
-259 ANERLATYANTIAN
+259 ATERLSTYANTIAN

-299 GIGATLKE
+299 GIGATLREKE
-307 KDGLIYI
+307 GLIYVDDI
-314 EEIIPG
+314 MPG

-332 DAILRVAQGAAEPVS
+332 DALLRVAQGAAEPVS

-382 PIIRDVVVVDE
+382 PIIRDVVVVED
-393 KYAQSSVITEKGQK
+393 KYAQSSVITDKGQK

-436 AKLNAEGVKGLVMD
+436 AKLNAEGVKGVVMD
-450 LRFNGGGSLSDAVSM
+450 LRFNGGGSLTDAVSM
-465 AGLFL
+465 AGLFM

-495 QYNGPLVILVN
+495 QYSGPLVILVN

-523 HRGIIMGS
+523 RRGVIMGS

-545 LDDALPTELN
+545 LDEALPAELN
-555 SIKPI
+555 SVKPI

-570 YRVNGGSTQFKGVA
+570 YRVNGGSTQFKGVV

-610 EIQPARYRSWG
+610 EIQPARYRAW
-621 DAPNLEKLRASSKS
+621 DAAPNLEKLRTNSKT

-650 NSMRK
+650 KSMRK
-655 RKDETTVSLKLSAY
+655 RKDESIVSLKLSAF
-669 RAEQQQSKAI
+669 RAEQQESKLI

-689 ATALNFSP
+689 TTALAFSP
-697 LAADVS
+697 LTADVR
-703 ALGGDSVKVN
+703 ALGGDTVKVN

-732 AVIQDELSK
+732 AVIQDEIK

>member
-1 MLCTFRIFDFHFLV
+1 
-15 FFLLMSSPRLKVGLY
+15 MSFPRLKVGLY
-30 AFLVA
+30 AFMVA
-35 AVFVLASYRLLRRS
+35 AVFVLASYRLLRRT
-49 DSAAPT
+49 DSTAPS
-55 KDQVLIGTMLQGL
+55 KDQVLIGVMLQGL
-68 TAAHYQPEKVDDA
+68 TSQHYQPERVDDA

-87 DLYLK
+87 DLYVK

-98 QFLLATDVAQ
+98 QFLLATDVEQ
-108 LRRYQTRID
+108 LRQYQTQID
-117 DEVKGGTHEFLD
+117 DQVKRGSHEFLD
-129 LSTKLMADRTKEMQG
+129 LSTRLMAERTKEMQG

-153 FDFTVD
+153 FDFTAD
-159 ETFQTDFEKAAFP
+159 ETFQTDFEKATFP
-172 ADKAAQRELWR
+172 TDKAAQREMWR
-183 KLLKYETLSRVSEM
+183 KLLKFETLSRVSEM
-197 MEAQEKAKQAKPTGA
+197 MEAQEKAKVAKPSAA
-212 TAAPAAANASAPTE
+212 TAAPAAANAAAPTA
-226 AEPIRTPAQMEAEAR
+226 AEPMRTPVQMEAEAR

-246 YYDEQFD
+246 YYDEQFED
-253 EIKETD
+253 LNDID
-259 ANERLATYANTIAN
+259 GNERLATYANTIAN

-299 GIGATLKE
+299 GIGATLREKE
-307 KDGLIYI
+307 GLIYVD
-314 EEIIPG
+314 EIIPG

-332 DAILRVAQGAAEPVS
+332 DALLRVAQGAAEPVS
-347 IEGWH
+347 IEGWR

-393 KYAQSSVITEKGQK
+393 KYAQSSVITDKGQK

-436 AKLNAEGVKGLVMD
+436 AKLNAEGVKGVIVD
-450 LRFNGGGSLSDAVSM
+450 LRFNGGGSLGDAVSM
-465 AGLFL
+465 AGLFM

-495 QYNGPLVILVN
+495 QYSGPLVVLVN

-523 HRGIIMGS
+523 HRGVIMGS

-555 SIKPI
+555 NIKPI

-570 YRVNGGSTQFKGVA
+570 YRVNGGSTQFKGVV

-610 EIQPARYRSWG
+610 EIQPARYRPW
-621 DAPNLEKLRASSKS
+621 DAAPALDRLRANSKA
-635 RVATNSSFK
+635 RVAANPSFK

-650 NSMRK
+650 KSMRK

-669 RAEQQQSKAI
+669 RAEQEQSKAI

-689 ATALNFSP
+689 TNALAFSP
-697 LAADVS
+697 LTADVR
-703 ALGGDSVKVN
+703 ALGGDTVKIN
-713 RAARFTKGL
+713 RAARVTKAL

-732 AVIQDELSK
+732 AVIQDGLK

>member
-1 MLCTFRIFDFHFLV
+1 
-15 FFLLMSSPRLKVGLY
+15 MSFPRLKVGLY

-35 AVFVLASYRLLRRS
+35 AVFVLASYRLMRRA
-49 DSAAPT
+49 DSVAPS
-55 KDQVLIGTMLQGL
+55 KDQVLIGLMLRGL
-68 TAAHYQPEKVDDA
+68 SEAHYQPEKVDDN

-92 HLDYRK
+92 NIDYRK
-98 QFLLATDVAQ
+98 QFLLASDVAQ
-108 LRRYQTRID
+108 LRRYQVDID
-117 DEVKGGTHEFLD
+117 DQVKRGSHEFLD
-129 LSTKLMADRTKEMQG
+129 LSTKLMAERTKEMQG

-153 FDFTVD
+153 FDFTV
-159 ETFQTDFEKAAFP
+159 EESFQTDFEKAAFP
-172 ADKAAQRELWR
+172 ADKTAQREMWR

-197 MEAQEKAKQAKPTGA
+197 MEAQAKAKEAKPSAA
-212 TAAPAAANASAPTE
+212 TAAPSAANAAAPTA
-226 AEPIRTPAQMEAEAR
+226 AEPVRTPAQMEAEAR

-246 YYDEQFD
+246 YYDEQFED
-253 EIKETD
+253 LNDIDK
-259 ANERLATYANTIAN
+259 NEQLASYANTIAN

-299 GIGATLKE
+299 GIGATLREKE
-307 KDGLIYI
+307 GLIYVD
-314 EEIIPG
+314 EIIPG

-332 DAILRVAQGAAEPVS
+332 DALIRVAQGEAEPVS
-347 IEGWH
+347 IEGWR

-377 STKII
+377 STKVI

-393 KYAQSSVITEKGQK
+393 KYAQSSVITDNGRK

-436 AKLNAEGVKGLVMD
+436 AKLNQEGVKGVILD
-450 LRFNGGGSLSDAVSM
+450 LRFNGGGSLTDAVSM
-465 AGLFL
+465 AGLFM
-470 ESGPMVQVRDGQG
+470 ENGPMVQVRDSQG

-495 QYNGPLVILVN
+495 QYSGPLVVLVN

-517 AAIQDY
+517 AAVQDY
-523 HRGIIMGS
+523 KRGVVMGS

-545 LDDALPTELN
+545 LDEALPAELSN
-555 SIKPI
+555 VKPI

-570 YRVNGGSTQFKGVA
+570 YRVNGGSTQFKGVV

-610 EIQPARYRSWG
+610 EIQPARYRPW
-621 DAPNLEKLRASSKS
+621 DNAPAIDKLRTKSKA
-635 RVATNSSFK
+635 RVASNPSFK

-650 NSMRK
+650 KSMRK
-655 RKDETTVSLKLSAY
+655 RKDETVVSLKLSTY
-669 RAEQQQSKAI
+669 RAEQQQAKAI

-684 AAQKT
+684 EAQKT
-689 ATALNFSP
+689 TTALAFSP
-697 LAADVS
+697 LAADVR
-703 ALGGDSVKVN
+703 ALGGDTVKIN
-713 RAARFTKGL
+713 RASRITKSL

-732 AVIQDELSK
+732 AVIQDELQ